1 MRDAVIRG
9 VRTFLQAFLG
19 VFIALSTSGAMGI
32 DSVPD
37 LQVLKRAAIA
47 AGWAGVVAAVSCEP
61 GCAGGWA
68 GASCLFGFWLS

>member
-37 LQVLKRAAIA
+37 LEVLKRAAIA
-47 AGWAGVVAAVSCEP
+47 AGWAGVVAAVSFVQNALED
-61 GCAGGWA
+61 
-68 GASCLFGFWLS
+68 ASGHRGLK

>member
-37 LQVLKRAAIA
+37 LEVLKRATIA
-47 AGWAGVVAAVSCEP
+47 AGWAGVVAAVSFVQNALEN
-61 GCAGGWA
+61 
-68 GASCLFGFWLS
+68 ASGHRGLK

>member
-47 AGWAGVVAAVSCEP
+47 AGWAGVVAAVSFVQNALED
-61 GCAGGWA
+61 
-68 GASCLFGFWLS
+68 ASGHRGLK